1 MQSLALELS
10 RLRAAVVSLLSGVSL
25 LRGFLSI
32 ALFICFLVDLIV
44 VLMEQRAIVCMKVTI
59 IKTDIDVTII

>member
-1 MQSLALELS
+1 M
-10 RLRAAVVSLLSGVSL
+10 VSLLSGVSL

-44 VLMEQRAIVCMKVTI
+44 EPMEQRAIVCMKVTI
-59 IKTDIDVTII
+59 TKTDIDVTII